1 MSGEGPGHQRNIW
14 NANDESSAAP
24 AAHSADP
31 AHFQD
36 CNRLAQRLATHGKAH
51 AEIVF
56 RAEDLSRPHAPLNQL
71 LLNALGDAG
80 GFAHQSVFVDIA
92 NYR

>member
-24 AAHSADP
+24 AAHATEP

-36 CNRLAQRLATHGKAH
+36 CNRFAQRLATDGKAH

-56 RAEDLSRPHAPLNQL
+56 RAEDLSRPHAALNQL
-71 LLNALGDAG
+71 LLNALGDAES
-80 GFAHQSVFVDIA
+80 FAHHAVFVDIE

>member
-36 CNRLAQRLATHGKAH
+36 CNRFAQRLATYRKAH
-51 AEIVF
+51 AEVVF
-56 RAEDLSRPHAPLNQL
+56 RPQDLSRPHAALNQL
-71 LLNALGDAG
+71 LLNALGDAES
-80 GFAHQSVFVDIA
+80 FAHHAVFVDIE